1 MSSTN
6 TSSHTDSPCVFPPT
20 TQSRIVYLYA
30 TRRILKNILL
40 HIGKNGLMGGYTLKD
55 HTSGGHHG
63 KATVLDLLECVVGG
77 LLGGG
82 GHLQRVETV
91 VPGGTVARLAA
102 LGDGQAGDHLHNE
115 EAEEATANVEGV
127 VLPHLPEH
135 IHLGLASSIG
145 ETREDGAVDGSEEDA
160 GASEHGNT
168 AVLEL
173 GLTHPVKIKTNILD
187 LRQLQGVEAV
197 VAGHG
202 TIQVLGF
209 GEERHSLAHLGH
221 HGHLGGTG
229 RYILDRGSLLESR
242 HTGKTSKGSKSNR
255 LGHFTG

>member
-82 GHLQRVETV
+82 GHLQRVEAV
-91 VPGGTVARLAA
+91 VPRSTVAGLAA
-102 LGDGQAGDHLHNE
+102 LGDGQAGDNLNNE
-115 EAEEATANVEGV
+115 EAEEAAANIKGV
-127 VLPHLPEH
+127 ILPHLPEH
-135 IHLGLASSIG
+135 IHLGLASGIG
-145 ETREDGAVDGSEEDA
+145 ETGEDRAVHGGEEDA
-160 GASEHGNT
+160 SASKHGNT
-168 AVLEL
+168 TVLEL
-173 GLTHPVKIKTNILD
+173 RLTHPIKVKPDVLD
-187 LRQLQGVEAV
+187 LRKLQWIETIIAS
-197 VAGHG
+197 HG
-202 TIQVLGF
+202 TIQVLGL
-209 GEERHSLAHLGH
+209 GEERHGLAHLGH